1 MPHVSPE
8 QVQTLHQ
15 LINEAANAATGIAE
29 TLPTFGNVDE
39 EEDPD
44 TEMMVRVNTT
54 KALRIRDALVSILDS
69 LLDDPS

>member
-1 MPHVSPE
+1 MPPVSPE
-8 QVQTLHQ
+8 QVQILHH
-15 LINEAANAATGIAE
+15 LINEATNAATGIAE
-29 TLPTFGNVDE
+29 TLPTFGDVD

-44 TEMMVRVNTT
+44 AEMMVRVNTT

>member
-1 MPHVSPE
+1 MPHVSPD

-29 TLPTFGNVDE
+29 TLPTFGNVD

>member
-8 QVQTLHQ
+8 QVQTLHH
-15 LINEAANAATGIAE
+15 LINEAANAATDIAE